1 MLLKLQVMQ
10 MKVSIYLFKLWGKSK
25 LLFCGAR
32 PTGIGRSMA
41 EAQKISV
48 QDAVRLASKRD
59 YFLLI
64 DLTSLESCP
73 SVTFYEITAN
83 IAVI

>member
-1 MLLKLQVMQ
+1 
-10 MKVSIYLFKLWGKSK
+10 
-25 LLFCGAR
+25 
-32 PTGIGRSMA
+32 MA

-83 IAVI
+83 IAAI